1 MLEVQECTLPD
12 DRLSLCVLRS
22 LELYCK
28 DDAEAQEQ
36 VQNESDPRDEGVVDR
51 VVLHAVVN
59 ERRVFIIEQEHHEL
73 LEGAQEEHDSG
84 KQNHATETFSAALVE
99 ARKVRAD
106 AALQEQ

>member
-1 MLEVQECTLPD
+1 M
-12 DRLSLCVLRS
+12 
-22 LELYCK
+22 
-28 DDAEAQEQ
+28 
-36 VQNESDPRDEGVVDR
+36 
-51 VVLHAVVN
+51 VN

-106 AALQEQ
+106 AFRNNDIKKNTQRVMKYLEVLCKE